1 VWEAQTFQMWGYVA
15 LTEHGF
21 FQTQLQM
28 KRNLVAWKYRM
39 TSAGPSE
46 KDEAVITNVEIKLA
60 MNKLNEGQLN
70 VKKESDVVRA

>member
-1 VWEAQTFQMWGYVA
+1 
-15 LTEHGF
+15 
-21 FQTQLQM
+21 
-28 KRNLVAWKYRM
+28 M

-46 KDEAVITNVEIKLA
+46 KDEVVTTNVEIKLV